1 MIERLKKN
9 YYRNKTIYFCY
20 MAAIVMYVA
29 AMIIVPGFGVGTHV
43 RSLMLEASL
52 IGIMALGQTFVII
65 SGGADLSMPWT
76 MTGSAVL
83 LTSLS
88 NQKDDNIIWIIL
100 LILALCTIVGML
112 NGLGVAYLKIPPMIM
127 TLGMN
132 SILQGALLVVLRGS
146 TGGLAPQ
153 SIINLATGSL
163 LGIPNLFI
171 FWITLGFAASVL
183 LHYSTYGHKLFA
195 LGNNEKAAYFT
206 GIRVKRV
213 KMMAYVISSLA
224 PAITGILYAG
234 RLGQSYLGMGDS
246 FLFLTII
253 AVVLGGAS
261 PMGGS
266 GSSIGTFAG
275 TCILIVLKSF
285 LASANLPT
293 SAQDILNGIVLIV
306 AIILMS
312 GKNRKRDRL

>member
-1 MIERLKKN
+1 MIERLTKN
-9 YYRNKTIYFCY
+9 FYRNKTIYYCY
-20 MAAIVMYVA
+20 IAAVVMYVA

-83 LTSLS
+83 LTSLC
-88 NQKDDNIIWIIL
+88 NQQDDKVGWIIL
-100 LILALCTIVGML
+100 LILALGALVGL
-112 NGLGVAYLKIPPMIM
+112 VNGLGVAYLKIPPMIM

-153 SIINLATGSL
+153 SMISLAKGSL

-171 FWITLGFAASVL
+171 FWIVLGIAASIL
-183 LHYSTYGHKLFA
+183 LHYTTYGHKLFA
-195 LGNNEKAAYFT
+195 LGNNRKAAYFT

-213 KMMAYVISSLA
+213 EMTAYIISSLMPTIA
-224 PAITGILYAG
+224 GILYAG
-234 RLGQSYLGMGDS
+234 RLGQSYLGMGDP

-312 GKNRKRDRL
+312 SRKRR